1 MTKKTMKKVTK
12 KNRKQQVSAFFTSP
26 RWAYVG
32 SFLFSILLIYLAF
45 RFQYR
50 LSHYKSLGI
59 FSIFLLNLI
68 SSSTVI
74 IPEPAIVSVIV
85 GGKLYSPFLV
95 GLAAAGG
102 AAIGNMIGYFLGRSG
117 KHIVL
122 NHAENKWYIWIRS
135 KFHKYATLLIF
146 IFALIPNPIFDGIA
160 ILAGITEYPPVRFFL
175 LMLVARL
182 IRDTIL
188 ALIGAKL

>member
-1 MTKKTMKKVTK
+1 MKKVTK
-12 KNRKQQVSAFFTSP
+12 KNKKEQISAFFTST

-32 SFLFSILLIYLAF
+32 SFLFSILLIYLAV
-45 RFQYR
+45 RFQHHLTHYR
-50 LSHYKSLGI
+50 SLGLLGI
-59 FSIFLLNLI
+59 FLINLI

-74 IPEPAIVSVIV
+74 IPEPAIVSVVV

-146 IFALIPNPIFDGIA
+146 IFALIPNPIFDAVA
-160 ILAGITEYPPVRFFL
+160 ILAGVTEYPPVRFFF
-175 LMLVARL
+175 LMLIARL